1 MWIAQLVVN
10 FTAGYT
16 VSHDLNQLILKSY
29 PTSVSNLLVATG
41 RKNMEGETLLPT
53 YLPLLLLT
61 NSPTLSLQKLE
72 TVSLGFQGR
81 LETRNNHVVPRNSGH
96 QKHQKQVG
104 ISGTQPHVLSITGFL
119 SLQCETAIVGL
130 PRPCLLS

>member
-41 RKNMEGETLLPT
+41 RKNMERRKIASYLLAPT
-53 YLPLLLLT
+53 PVDKFT
-61 NSPTLSLQKLE
+61 HSFFAKTGNSFSGLSRQTGNQEQPCSSQKLWASE
-72 TVSLGFQGR
+72 TSETGGYFWNTASCAKHYWILVSP
-81 LETRNNHVVPRNSGH
+81 V
-96 QKHQKQVG
+96 
-104 ISGTQPHVLSITGFL
+104 
-119 SLQCETAIVGL
+119 
-130 PRPCLLS
+130 